1 MLSLILQ
8 RATHT
13 VHLSFV
19 RYQMSIAQRR
29 RRLDVDLWRLRPWVI
44 ADPSDPEG
52 VLYLSES
59 EFHKYQGICLSNQ
72 IPLIVIARGD
82 TDPSH
87 IGKIEESSPSPTDD
101 ENQPSSGASSS
112 GAYQIPPHK
121 LKASPRAI
129 LQLVGTLLWTRGE
142 TLASLTSSNSRELFR
157 KYIGKVAYWTYGSHS
172 TVRLRQALE
181 FANKVANILQHQ
193 GSMGLILRLKVSLI
207 ALNAYVGGCPL
218 RNTRSLGPAISL
230 TRDGIPRWLPK
241 MVRDQIKQRDRN
253 AIRMWAS
260 ILNTFKG
267 IKGSWSKPTTG
278 TIATPRSTSSYKHL
292 TAFAYSFWACQRLV
306 PKALTYNVRSYVEE
320 LDDSEKYHISS
331 RAGPNGTP
339 SMLPT
344 HILYDAVAWLM
355 HPKGFSYILT
365 LCQDL
370 GYFYLS
376 RDIGSILRY
385 CRNTL
390 PVHLDMFIPYLDHVY
405 RDPEAK
411 LNKVFRPYRKYDGSH
426 SKRKYNYFPA
436 EHSPYR
442 RLPLADQC
450 KQLKNTKSFALTVE
464 QSVQDCLKLALLPYS
479 SPKLGKLSTIKEAA
493 GKVRIIAINDFFTQ
507 QALKPLHL
515 WLFDICRYFPQD
527 STFDQE
533 GSLNA
538 FVQRQDMTEYHSYD
552 LSSATDLIPT
562 QIYESLLTPLVGGPI
577 ARTWIH
583 LLVDKEFH
591 YSESQMSRDPT
602 DTLPSGRTRYR
613 RGQPMGALS
622 SWGLMNLAH
631 HLINQYAHVESVL
644 VDIQVNQENSPY
656 FYLIKDLP
664 LSLRE
669 VIFGPV
675 RFTLD
680 VIEDNFYP
688 GFIARLTTRLFRDGV
703 LPFNKYVVLGDD
715 NVIGHRPTAECY
727 FSLMT
732 TLYDVPIKLAKSYI
746 SCTLINFANQ
756 TYFNKV
762 NISPIP
768 FKEYLS
774 LDGLASRLEFATRVT
789 RRFFARPN
797 IMGLLKYVVSSTT
810 WEVLSYKTTLGR
822 VYEPILPLLYS
833 IMILKL
839 PSYIPEVNQDESG
852 TANPIGKFTLI
863 GAITRLSIKLYNNV
877 VRNQLISHWYERIG
891 RKDCSDHPNLRRY
904 MIYLLKTILDPYLG
918 DPKKSLEAAWSEE
931 FKMDVMFPSK
941 LRLTGQVMARR
952 HETLSLEAGVRT
964 VLRRSKILNKIFLQW
979 QELDQ
984 LSIDDLCLM
993 FIEVTKDPSLVKEI
1007 PTLQR
1012 IFRPSYN
1019 LDGTEYSPQSM
1030 ADLRS
1035 QILSDASIDKK
1046 EERATWEELMT
1057 SKLIDATHRYLSLGG
1072 SLDMIAPAE
1081 TVETACL
1088 SSKEDPGVTVVQPGG
1103 P

>member
-1 MLSLILQ
+1 M
-8 RATHT
+8 
-13 VHLSFV
+13 
-19 RYQMSIAQRR
+19 
-29 RRLDVDLWRLRPWVI
+29 
-44 ADPSDPEG
+44 
-52 VLYLSES
+52 
-59 EFHKYQGICLSNQ
+59 
-72 IPLIVIARGD
+72 
-82 TDPSH
+82 
-87 IGKIEESSPSPTDD
+87 
-101 ENQPSSGASSS
+101 
-112 GAYQIPPHK
+112 
-121 LKASPRAI
+121 
-129 LQLVGTLLWTRGE
+129 
-142 TLASLTSSNSRELFR
+142 
-157 KYIGKVAYWTYGSHS
+157 
-172 TVRLRQALE
+172 
-181 FANKVANILQHQ
+181 
-193 GSMGLILRLKVSLI
+193 
-207 ALNAYVGGCPL
+207 
-218 RNTRSLGPAISL
+218 
-230 TRDGIPRWLPK
+230 
-241 MVRDQIKQRDRN
+241 
-253 AIRMWAS
+253 
-260 ILNTFKG
+260 
-267 IKGSWSKPTTG
+267 
-278 TIATPRSTSSYKHL
+278 
-292 TAFAYSFWACQRLV
+292 
-306 PKALTYNVRSYVEE
+306 
-320 LDDSEKYHISS
+320 
-331 RAGPNGTP
+331 
-339 SMLPT
+339 
-344 HILYDAVAWLM
+344 
-355 HPKGFSYILT
+355 
-365 LCQDL
+365 
-370 GYFYLS
+370 
-376 RDIGSILRY
+376 
-385 CRNTL
+385 
-390 PVHLDMFIPYLDHVY
+390 
-405 RDPEAK
+405 
-411 LNKVFRPYRKYDGSH
+411 
-426 SKRKYNYFPA
+426 
-436 EHSPYR
+436 
-442 RLPLADQC
+442 
-450 KQLKNTKSFALTVE
+450 
-464 QSVQDCLKLALLPYS
+464 
-479 SPKLGKLSTIKEAA
+479 PKLGKLSTIKEAA

-533 GSLNA
+533 GSLNK
-538 FVQRQDMTEYHSYD
+538 FVQRQDMSEYHSYD

-562 QIYESLLTPLVGGPI
+562 QIYESLLTPLLGSSI
-577 ARTWIH
+577 ARTWIS
-583 LLVDKEFH
+583 LLIDKDFA
-591 YSESQMSRDPT
+591 YSESQMQKDPI
-602 DTLPSGRTRYR
+602 DTCPVGRTRYR

-631 HLINQYAHVESVL
+631 HLINQYAHLESVL
-644 VDIQVNQENSPY
+644 YDIQENQENSPY

-669 VIFGPV
+669 ILFGSV
-675 RFTLD
+675 KFTLD

-688 GFIARLTTRLFRDGV
+688 GFINMLTTRLFRDGV
-703 LPFNKYVVLGDD
+703 LPFDKYVVLGDD
-715 NVIGHRPTAECY
+715 NVIGHKPTADRY
-727 FSLMT
+727 FYLMT

-746 SCTLINFANQ
+746 SSTLINFANQ

-774 LDGLASRLEFATRVT
+774 LDGLGSRLEFATRVT

-797 IMGLLKYVVSSTT
+797 IMGVLKYVVSSTA

-839 PSYIPEVNQDESG
+839 PSFIPELNPDEDG

-891 RKDCSDHPNLRRY
+891 RKDCSSHPNLRKY

-993 FIEVTKDPSLVKEI
+993 FIEVTKDPSMVREI

-1019 LDGTEYSPQSM
+1019 EDGTEYSPQSM

-1046 EERATWEELMT
+1046 EERAQWEELMT
-1057 SKLIDATHRYLSLGG
+1057 SKMIDATHRYLSLGG
-1072 SLDMIAPAE
+1072 SLDMITPVE
-1081 TVETACL
+1081 TVETASP
-1088 SSKEDPGVTVVQPGG
+1088 SSKEDPCVTVIQTGG
-1103 P
+1103 PAPTQEIAVARHPGPQA